1 MTTEN
6 AMTRTTSTAAGLPRP
21 AGPYS
26 HVAGSGGVWFASGQA
41 GADSEGRLASG
52 IAAQSQQCFAN
63 LLAAAGA
70 AGATEQDVVKVTV
83 YLTDVADFAAMNEA
97 YAATFSSPYPAR
109 TTVYVTLPP
118 GMLIEA
124 DVVAITAAKELAE

>member
-1 MTTEN
+1 MVRNT
-6 AMTRTTSTAAGLPRP
+6 AMAPGLPRP

-26 HVAGSGGVWFASGQA
+26 HVAGVGGLHFASGQA

-52 IAAQSQQCFAN
+52 IAAQATQCFAN
-63 LLAAAGA
+63 LLAAVA
-70 AGATEQDVVKVTV
+70 AVGATERDVVKVTV

-97 YAATFSSPYPAR
+97 YGSVFTAPYPAR

-118 GMLIEA
+118 GLLIEA
-124 DVVAITAAKELAE
+124 DVVAVTAAKEHAE